1 MPWPQGD
8 RADRQRI
15 SNIEQKQ
22 EILSN
27 RTSEDISYTVAVGR
41 ASGNIAYLLIHQ
53 ITLQSDS
60 D

>member
-22 EILSN
+22 EILPN
-27 RTSEDISYTVAVGR
+27 RTSEDIWYTVG
-41 ASGNIAYLLIHQ
+41 HQ
-53 ITLQSDS
+53 ITLHIF
-60 D
+60 